1 MLFYI
6 KNIHILPLIDNTI
19 HESYTKHKLQV
30 KDIAELL
37 KTQIVYQI
45 NVVFQSYL
53 SIKHAVS
60 AAIAAS

>member
-6 KNIHILPLIDNTI
+6 KNIHILPLIDNAI

-30 KDIAELL
+30 EDIAELL

-53 SIKHAVS
+53 SIEHAVS
-60 AAIAAS
+60 AVIAAF